1 MLTPTHETPVRE
13 PTRDVE
19 PRTHSSS
26 GSAARAADILALGR
40 AALDVIGRAL
50 RSSPEVRANRVMARW
65 PLDLEDLLLEL
76 EPMQVETPIT
86 ELAGRLG
93 VSTAQLRSTALRLQR
108 LSLVKVSSAG
118 VALTPGGRQKLA
130 RLEMARAAVLRRIAH
145 GLEALDPERSKLVLE
160 SLEVLI
166 DHAEQVVDEQVHDR
180 PKVEHRAPPPRQRSS
195 SPRVA
200 PRPTSRPP
208 AAIVVAPIE

>member
-1 MLTPTHETPVRE
+1 M
-13 PTRDVE
+13 
-19 PRTHSSS
+19 
-26 GSAARAADILALGR
+26 
-40 AALDVIGRAL
+40 
-50 RSSPEVRANRVMARW
+50 RANRVMARW

-118 VALTPGGRQKLA
+118 VALTPSGRQKLA
-130 RLEMARAAVLRRIAH
+130 RLEMARAAVLRRIAR
-145 GLEALDPERSKLVLE
+145 GLESLDAERSKLVLE

-166 DHAEQVVDEQVHDR
+166 EHAELVVDEQVHDK
-180 PKVEHRAPPPRQRSS
+180 PKVERAAPPRPRSS
-195 SPRVA
+195 SPRATPRPVTPVA
-200 PRPTSRPP
+200 PVARP
-208 AAIVVAPIE
+208 AATVTAPIE